1 VIALRLPQ
9 RAHARGMVLVTALL
23 MLVVVTILGLAMFRS
38 FGLDEKIA
46 GNLREKQRALSA
58 AETAEQYAEYWLT
71 GGGGSANAPLTT
83 CTAPA
88 PASAPTICTN
98 PIASATLIPAGG
110 GWLASGNP
118 VGVPYTPQVT
128 TTNLMNVQTTPVQG
142 SYYAPPQFYVQW
154 LGTTANGTVYQI
166 DAQGFGSNA
175 DTVAVVESTYIV
187 QTSVKNLAPS
197 TQ

>member
-1 VIALRLPQ
+1 VIALRPQQ

-23 MLVVVTILGLAMFRS
+23 MLVVVTILALAMFRS

-71 GGGGSANAPLTT
+71 TGGGSANAPLTT

-88 PASAPTICTN
+88 PASAPTICLN
-98 PIASATLIPAGG
+98 PIASATQLP
-110 GWLASGNP
+110 WLASGNV
-118 VGVPYTPQVT
+118 VGVPYTPLVPT
-128 TTNLMNVQTTPVQG
+128 PMTVSTTPAQG
-142 SYYAPPQFYVQW
+142 SYYATPQFYVQY
-154 LGTTANGTVYQI
+154 LGANANGTIYQI
-166 DAQGFGSNA
+166 DAQGFGGSP

-187 QTSVKNLAPS
+187 QTSVKNLAPP

>member
-1 VIALRLPQ
+1 MTLKRRQ
-9 RAHARGMVLVTALL
+9 RAYTRGMVLVTALL
-23 MLVVVTILGLAMFRS
+23 MLIVVTILALAMFRS

-71 GGGGSANAPLTT
+71 TGGGSANAVLGV
-83 CTAPA
+83 CTSPA

-98 PIASATLIPAGG
+98 PLASPTDLP
-110 GWLASGNP
+110 WLASGNL
-118 VGVPYTPQVT
+118 VGVPYKPTVPT
-128 TTNLMNVQTTPVQG
+128 LMNVTTTPVQG
-142 SYYAPPQFYVQW
+142 SYYATPQFYVQY
-154 LGTTANGTVYQI
+154 LGATTNGVIYQI
-166 DAQGFGSNA
+166 DAQGYGGSP

-187 QTSVKNLAPS
+187 QSGVKNLAPN

>member
-1 VIALRLPQ
+1 MIARRPHQ

-71 GGGGSANAPLTT
+71 GGGGSANAPLIT

-98 PIASATLIPAGG
+98 PIASATQLP
-110 GWLASGNP
+110 WLASGNP

-142 SYYAPPQFYVQW
+142 SYYATPQFYVQW
-154 LGTTANGTVYQI
+154 LGATTNGTVYQI
-166 DAQGFGSNA
+166 DAQGFGGSP
-175 DTVAVVESTYIV
+175 DTVAVVETTYIV

>member
-1 VIALRLPQ
+1 
-9 RAHARGMVLVTALL
+9 
-23 MLVVVTILGLAMFRS
+23 MFRS

-71 GGGGSANAPLTT
+71 GGGGSANAPLIN

-98 PIASATLIPAGG
+98 AITLPTQLPWTAG
-110 GWLASGNP
+110 GNP
-118 VGVPYTPQVT
+118 VGVPYTPQVPAP
-128 TTNLMNVQTTPVQG
+128 MNVQTTPVQG

-154 LGTTANGTVYQI
+154 LGTTANGTIYQI
-166 DAQGFGSNA
+166 DAQGFGSSP

-187 QTSVKNLAPS
+187 QTSVKNLAPP

>member
-1 VIALRLPQ
+1 MIALRRQ

-23 MLVVVTILGLAMFRS
+23 MLVVVTILALAMFRS

-71 GGGGSANAPLTT
+71 TGGGSANAPLTA

-98 PIASATLIPAGG
+98 ALASAASIP
-110 GWLASGNP
+110 WQASGNI
-118 VGVPYTPQVT
+118 VGVPYAPTVPTP
-128 TTNLMNVQTTPVQG
+128 MNVSTTPVQG
-142 SYYAPPQFYVQW
+142 SYYATPQFYVQY
-154 LGTTANGTVYQI
+154 LGTTASGTIYQI
-166 DAQGFGSNA
+166 DAQGFGGSP

-187 QTSVKNLAPS
+187 QTSVKNLAPP

>member
-1 VIALRLPQ
+1 MISLRLRQ
-9 RAHARGMVLVTALL
+9 RARARGMVLVTALL
-23 MLVVVTILGLAMFRS
+23 MLIVVTILALAMFRS

-71 GGGGSANAPLTT
+71 SGGGSVNAPLTT

-88 PASAPTICTN
+88 PITAPTICTN
-98 PIASATLIPAGG
+98 AIASATQIP
-110 GWLASGNP
+110 WLASGNV
-118 VGVPYTPQVT
+118 VGVSYTPQVPT
-128 TTNLMNVQTTPVQG
+128 PMNVQTTPVQG
-142 SYYAPPQFYVQW
+142 SYYATPEFYVQW
-154 LGTTANGTVYQI
+154 LGTTANGTIYQI
-166 DAQGFGSNA
+166 DAQGSGGSA

-187 QTSVKNLAPS
+187 QTSVKNLAPP

>member
-1 VIALRLPQ
+1 MIAPRLRQ
-9 RAHARGMVLVTALL
+9 RARAQGMVLVTALL
-23 MLVVVTILGLAMFRS
+23 MLVIVTILGLAMFRS

-71 GGGGSANAPLTT
+71 GGGGSANAPLIT

-98 PIASATLIPAGG
+98 PIASAMQVP
-110 GWLASGNP
+110 WLASGNL
-118 VGVPYTPQVT
+118 VGVPYTPQVPT
-128 TTNLMNVQTTPVQG
+128 PMNVQTTPVQG
-142 SYYAPPQFYVQW
+142 SYYAAPQFYVQW

-166 DAQGFGSNA
+166 DAQGFGSSP

-187 QTSVKNLAPS
+187 QTSVKNLAPP

>member
-1 VIALRLPQ
+1 
-9 RAHARGMVLVTALL
+9 MVLVTALL
-23 MLVVVTILGLAMFRS
+23 MLIVVTILALAMFRS

-71 GGGGSANAPLTT
+71 TGGGSANAPLTT

-88 PASAPTICTN
+88 PASAPTICIN
-98 PIASATLIPAGG
+98 PIASATQLP
-110 GWLASGNP
+110 WLASGNV
-118 VGVPYTPQVT
+118 VGVPYTPQVPT
-128 TTNLMNVQTTPVQG
+128 VMTVQTTPSPG
-142 SYYAPPQFYVQW
+142 SYYATPQFYVQY
-154 LGTTANGTVYQI
+154 LGVNASGTIYQI
-166 DAQGFGSNA
+166 DAQGFGGSP

-187 QTSVKNLAPS
+187 QTSVKNLAPP

>member
-1 VIALRLPQ
+1 MISLRLRQ
-9 RAHARGMVLVTALL
+9 RARARGMVLVTALL
-23 MLVVVTILGLAMFRS
+23 MLIIVTILALAMFRS

-71 GGGGSANAPLTT
+71 TGGGSANAVLGV
-83 CTAPA
+83 CSSPA

-98 PIASATLIPAGG
+98 PLTSATDLP
-110 GWLASGNP
+110 WLAGGNP
-118 VGVPYTPQVT
+118 VGVPYVPTVGT
-128 TTNLMNVQTTPVQG
+128 AMNVTTTPVQG
-142 SYYAPPQFYVQW
+142 SYYSKPQFYVQY
-154 LGTTANGTVYQI
+154 LGQTTNGVIYQI
-166 DAQGFGSNA
+166 DAQGYGGSP

-187 QTSVKNLAPS
+187 QSGVKNLAPN

>member
-1 VIALRLPQ
+1 MIALRPQQ

-23 MLVVVTILGLAMFRS
+23 MLVVVTILALAMFRS

-58 AETAEQYAEYWLT
+58 AETAEQFAEYWLT
-71 GGGGSANAPLTT
+71 GGGGSTNAPLVN

-98 PIASATLIPAGG
+98 PIASATQIP
-110 GWLASGNP
+110 WLAGGNP
-118 VGVPYTPQVT
+118 VGVPYTPQVPT
-128 TTNLMNVQTTPVQG
+128 VMSVQTTPQQG
-142 SYYAPPQFYVQW
+142 SYYAAPQFYVQW
-154 LGTTANGTVYQI
+154 LGTTANGTIYQI
-166 DAQGFGSNA
+166 DAQGFGGSP

>member
-1 VIALRLPQ
+1 MIALRLPQ
-9 RAHARGMVLVTALL
+9 RARARGMVLVTALL

-58 AETAEQYAEYWLT
+58 AETAEQFAEYWLT

-98 PIASATLIPAGG
+98 PIASATQLP
-110 GWLASGNP
+110 WLASGNP
-118 VGVPYTPQVT
+118 VGVPYMPQVT
-128 TTNLMNVQTTPVQG
+128 TPMTPMNVQTTPQQG
-142 SYYAPPQFYVQW
+142 SYYAQPQFYVQW
-154 LGTTANGTVYQI
+154 LGTTANGTIYQI
-166 DAQGFGSNA
+166 DAQGFGGSP

-187 QTSVKNLAPS
+187 QTSVKNLAPP

>member
-1 VIALRLPQ
+1 MISLRLRQ
-9 RAHARGMVLVTALL
+9 RARARGMVLVTALL
-23 MLVVVTILGLAMFRS
+23 MLIVVTILALAMFRS

-58 AETAEQYAEYWLT
+58 AETAEQFAEYWLT
-71 GGGGSANAPLTT
+71 SGGGSANAPLTN

-98 PIASATLIPAGG
+98 AIASAAQLP
-110 GWLASGNP
+110 WLANGNL
-118 VGVPYTPQVT
+118 VGVPYTPSVPT
-128 TTNLMNVQTTPVQG
+128 PMDVQQNPVQG
-142 SYYAPPQFYVQW
+142 SYYATPQFYVQW
-154 LGTTANGTVYQI
+154 LGTTSNGTIYQI
-166 DAQGFGSNA
+166 DAQGFGGSP

-187 QTSVKNLAPS
+187 QTSVKNLAPP

>member
-1 VIALRLPQ
+1 MISPQ
-9 RAHARGMVLVTALL
+9 RPRARARGMVLVTALL
-23 MLVVVTILGLAMFRS
+23 MLIVVTILALAMFRS

-71 GGGGSANAPLTT
+71 SGNGSANAPLTV
-83 CTAPA
+83 CNSPA

-98 PIASATLIPAGG
+98 AITSAAQLP
-110 GWLASGNP
+110 WLSAGNP
-118 VGVPYTPQVT
+118 VGVPYTPTVPTPMNVT
-128 TTNLMNVQTTPVQG
+128 TSPVQG
-142 SYYAPPQFYVQW
+142 SYYATPQFYVQW
-154 LGTTANGTVYQI
+154 LGTTANGTIYLI
-166 DAQGFGSNA
+166 DAQGYGGSP

-197 TQ
+197 SQ

>member
-1 VIALRLPQ
+1 MISPRLRQPA
-9 RAHARGMVLVTALL
+9 RARGMVLVTSLL
-23 MLVVVTILGLAMFRS
+23 MLIVVTILALAMFRS

-71 GGGGSANAPLTT
+71 SGGGSANAPLIT

-88 PASAPTICTN
+88 PASAPTICVN
-98 PIASATLIPAGG
+98 PIASATQIP
-110 GWLASGNP
+110 WLASGNV
-118 VGVPYTPQVT
+118 VGVPYTPQVPT
-128 TTNLMNVQTTPVQG
+128 PMNVQTSPVQG
-142 SYYAPPQFYVQW
+142 SYFATPQFYVQW
-154 LGTTANGTVYQI
+154 LGTTANGTIYQI
-166 DAQGFGSNA
+166 DAQGFGGSP

-187 QTSVKNLAPS
+187 QTSVKNLAPP

>member
-1 VIALRLPQ
+1 
-9 RAHARGMVLVTALL
+9 MVLVTALL
-23 MLVVVTILGLAMFRS
+23 MLVIVTILGLAMFRS

-71 GGGGSANAPLTT
+71 SGGGSANAPLTT

-88 PASAPTICTN
+88 PASAPTICLNALT
-98 PIASATLIPAGG
+98 SATQLP
-110 GWLASGNP
+110 WLSSGNP
-118 VGVPYTPQVT
+118 VGVPYTPSAPTPANPSVAT
-128 TTNLMNVQTTPVQG
+128 PMNVATTPVQG
-142 SYYAPPQFYVQW
+142 SYYATPQFYVQY
-154 LGTTANGTVYQI
+154 LGANANGTIYQI
-166 DAQGFGSNA
+166 DAQGFGGSP

-187 QTSVKNLAPS
+187 QTSVKNLAPP

>member
-1 VIALRLPQ
+1 MIALRLPQ

-98 PIASATLIPAGG
+98 AITLPTQIP
-110 GWLASGNP
+110 WMASGNP
-118 VGVPYTPQVT
+118 VGVQYTPQVPT
-128 TTNLMNVQTTPVQG
+128 PMNVQVIPQQG

-166 DAQGFGSNA
+166 DAQGFGGSP

-187 QTSVKNLAPS
+187 QTSVKNLAPP

>member
-1 VIALRLPQ
+1 MISPRLRQPA
-9 RAHARGMVLVTALL
+9 RARGMVLVTSLL
-23 MLVVVTILGLAMFRS
+23 MLIVVTILALAMFRS

-71 GGGGSANAPLTT
+71 SGGGSANAPLIT
-83 CTAPA
+83 CTVPA

-98 PIASATLIPAGG
+98 PIASATQIP
-110 GWLASGNP
+110 WLASGNV
-118 VGVPYTPQVT
+118 VGVPYTPQVPT
-128 TTNLMNVQTTPVQG
+128 PMNVQTTPQQG
-142 SYYAPPQFYVQW
+142 TYYATPQFYVQY
-154 LGTTANGTVYQI
+154 LGTNANGTIYQI
-166 DAQGFGSNA
+166 DAQGFGGSP
-175 DTVAVVESTYIV
+175 DTVAVVETTYIV

>member
-1 VIALRLPQ
+1 MIPLRRQ
-9 RAHARGMVLVTALL
+9 ARARGMVLVTALL

-71 GGGGSANAPLTT
+71 AGGGSANAPLAT

-88 PASAPTICTN
+88 PASAPTICLN
-98 PIASATLIPAGG
+98 PLTSATQLP
-110 GWLASGNP
+110 WLASGNA
-118 VGVPYTPQVT
+118 VGVPYTPAVPT
-128 TTNLMNVQTTPVQG
+128 PMTVSTTPAQG
-142 SYYAPPQFYVQW
+142 SYYATPQFYIQY
-154 LGTTANGTVYQI
+154 LGANANGTIYQI
-166 DAQGFGSNA
+166 DAQGFGGSP
-175 DTVAVVESTYIV
+175 DTVAVVETTYIV
-187 QTSVKNLAPS
+187 QASVINKAPP